1 MPLTLYINVVSI
13 ENILKSWL
21 SFCLDQQLEAASAPE
36 LHESRVVKRTLMG
49 AGDPKSR
56 EEKETYFLSTT
67 VKVSNKREKL
77 VLGSRIEIKWVL
89 FFNFVSLH

>member
-49 AGDPKSR
+49 PVIRNRGKRKRPTFWARPSNFQIN
-56 EEKETYFLSTT
+56 EK
-67 VKVSNKREKL
+67 N
-77 VLGSRIEIKWVL
+77 
-89 FFNFVSLH
+89 